1 MFVGSP
7 EAMWHQGG
15 AGTCHG
21 EGSPWYSLS
30 LKGGKE
36 VYSELPLSCCLTLNK
51 FPFSH
56 WSSIAPSVTGLPA
69 SILAASNSHPVVIFY
84 IVSRSGLLKM

>member
-21 EGSPWYSLS
+21 EGSPWYPLS

-36 VYSELPLSCCLTLNK
+36 VYSELP
-51 FPFSH
+51 F
-56 WSSIAPSVTGLPA
+56 
-69 SILAASNSHPVVIFY
+69 LAA
-84 IVSRSGLLKM
+84 